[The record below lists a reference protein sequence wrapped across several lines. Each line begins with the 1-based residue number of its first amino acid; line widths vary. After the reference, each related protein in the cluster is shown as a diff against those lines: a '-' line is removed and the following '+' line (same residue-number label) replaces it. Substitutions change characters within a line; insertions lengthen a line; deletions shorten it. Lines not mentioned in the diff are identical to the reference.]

1 MCLMHRD
8 EARKNV
14 RLGILLT
21 VTAII
26 MFGLEFAWA
35 LIYNNFG

>member
-1 MCLMHRD
+1 MHRD

-21 VTAII
+21 VTAFI
-26 MFGLEFAWA
+26 MFGLAFAWA
-35 LIYNNFG
+35 LIYNNFA